1 MKNIIMNMVL
11 SFIMSMSMSTKT
23 DRAPRPYTFK
33 TEYCTAINCN
43 TFASS
48 DGNIFTINN
57 NNLQAGGGYWVL
69 FDTYNTSTR
78 ADDDIVDFDTELYYK
93 WIKFI

>member
-1 MKNIIMNMVL
+1 MNVIKSMVL
-11 SFIMSMSMSTKT
+11 AFIMSMSMNSKT

-33 TEYCTAINCN
+33 TEYCTAVSCD
-43 TFASS
+43 TFKAP
-48 DGNIFTINN
+48 DGHYFKINN

-78 ADDDIVDFDTELYYK
+78 ADDDIVDFDTDLYYK
-93 WIKFI
+93 WVKFI